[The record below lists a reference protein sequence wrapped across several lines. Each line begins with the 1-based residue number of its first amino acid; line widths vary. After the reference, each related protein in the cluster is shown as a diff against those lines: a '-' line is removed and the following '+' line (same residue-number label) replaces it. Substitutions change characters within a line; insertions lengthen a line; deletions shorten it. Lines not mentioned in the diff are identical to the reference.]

1 MAVKTE
7 EQEPTV
13 EDGTSPMTG
22 WRRWVTPTLGD
33 VIFISVFSFAMML
46 GANLFH
52 RDGDLG
58 RHIRLGRS
66 VIDDGVIPTVDIYS
80 HTMTGGHMIP
90 HEWLSQAIF
99 ASTERFFGFDGIGIL
114 VAVVCAL
121 PWFILYRYMV
131 RRGVLVWIAV
141 SLSLLGAAASVIH
154 WATRPHIFT
163 WLFVVLWV
171 VLLEDMRRG
180 KRNQAWVLIPLMVV
194 WANTHGAFI
203 VGFLILGTYLV
214 GSLLDAKKIE
224 GSGAGGRDFL
234 LARRYGVLL
243 AGTFAASL
251 LNPDGL
257 ATIINGFAY
266 TREDFLLQFT
276 REYNSPNFH
285 SPLFWPFLAL
295 LVLTVLLSFR
305 WTWTTALLTVS
316 WTAFALHSFRN
327 IPLYAIVVIPVL
339 GVAATSWAE
348 ARAGKTRSTR
358 FGEFATVERHATGG
372 AVALVVV
379 LIAAAVLARSPGSDL
394 EFSDTYFPIDALSAI
409 GDPPGQRVFNEFHW
423 GGFLEYCCFP
433 DIPVFID
440 GQTDY
445 YGSALTE
452 QYDATIKGGVEWRRV
467 FDEYSVDWVLIP
479 PDVGLTQ
486 VLTEADDWTEI
497 YRDAVAVVFVPS
509 G

>member
-1 MAVKTE
+1 MAVRIE
-7 EQEPTV
+7 EREPMV
-13 EDGTSPMTG
+13 EDETPAVTG
-22 WRRWVTPTLGD
+22 WRRWATPTLGD
-33 VIFISVFSFAMML
+33 VIFLSVFSFAMML

-66 VIDDGVIPTVDIYS
+66 VIDNGVLPTVDIYS

-90 HEWLSQAIF
+90 HEWLSQTIF

-114 VAVVCAL
+114 TAVVCAL

-171 VLLEDMRRG
+171 VLLDDMRRG
-180 KRNQAWVLIPLMVV
+180 KRHQAWVLIPLMVV

-214 GSLLDAKKIE
+214 GSVLDAKKTE
-224 GSGAGGRDFL
+224 GSQGFGRDFS

-243 AGTFAASL
+243 VGTFAASL
-251 LNPDGL
+251 FNPDGL

-276 REYNSPNFH
+276 REYNSPDFH
-285 SPLFWPFLAL
+285 SPLLWPFLGL
-295 LVLTVLLSFR
+295 LLLTVLLSFR
-305 WTWTTALLTVS
+305 WTWTAALLTVS

-327 IPLYAIVVIPVL
+327 IPLYALVVIPII
-339 GVAATSWAE
+339 GAAATSWAQ
-348 ARAGKTRSTR
+348 ARTKQPRVTR
-358 FGEFATVERHATGG
+358 FGEFARVERHAMGG
-372 AVALVVV
+372 AVAVVVV
-379 LIAAAVLARSPGSDL
+379 LIAAVVLARSPGSDL
-394 EFSDTYFPIDALSAI
+394 EFSETYFPIDALSAI
-409 GDPPGQRVFNEFHW
+409 GDPPGDHVFNEFHW
-423 GGFLEYCCFP
+423 GGYLEFCCFP

-445 YGSALTE
+445 YGSAITE
-452 QYDATIKGGVEWRRV
+452 QYDATIKGGAEWRQV
-467 FDEYSVDWVLIP
+467 FGEYAVDWVLIP
-479 PDVGLTQ
+479 PGVGLAQ
-486 VLTEADDWTEI
+486 VLTEADGWTET
-497 YRDAVAVVFVPS
+497 YRDDVAVVFVKS